1 MHDSGLC
8 VARLAET
15 TERLTSLYRAM
26 PESRLLRSL
35 PDGRSGARAGYD
47 LAALL
52 ARMAHGVEERESA
65 VEPRWR
71 EFPDV
76 GLFSVGDQIAVAAH
90 DLVAAVT
97 ELAEAERAK
106 GVERADEL
114 VWSGDPEK
122 VGERVPAAVAAAAA
136 LEAAAD
142 LWALIK

>member
-1 MHDSGLC
+1 
-8 VARLAET
+8 
-15 TERLTSLYRAM
+15 M

-35 PDGRSGARAGYD
+35 RDGRSGARAGYD

-52 ARMAHGVEERESA
+52 ARMAHGVEERGSR

-76 GLFSVGDQIAVAAH
+76 GPFSVGDQIAVAAH

-97 ELAEAERAK
+97 GL
-106 GVERADEL
+106 VESEGPDEL
-114 VWSGDPEK
+114 VWSGDPAK
-122 VGERVPAAVAAAAA
+122 VGQRVPAAASAAEALDAAA
-136 LEAAAD
+136 E

>member
-1 MHDSGLC
+1 
-8 VARLAET
+8 
-15 TERLTSLYRAM
+15 M

-35 PDGRSGARAGYD
+35 PDGRTGARAGYD

-65 VEPRWR
+65 VEPQWR

-97 ELAEAERAK
+97 DLVDAE
-106 GVERADEL
+106 GPDGL

-122 VGERVPAAVAAAAA
+122 GGQRVPAAVSAAAA
-136 LEAAAD
+136 LDAAAD